1 MPDADST
8 AQVMDA
14 LESVGLH
21 RCIAGPGLL
30 YCGCEPGECAFSEC
44 VSWDAELDAAVERIA
59 GDEG

>member
-30 YCGCEPGECAFSEC
+30 YCGCEPGEC